1 MSLAA
6 VALPGVA
13 GSTLG
18 IMDDARENADGPA
31 GQPVTRR
38 RGRRRD
44 VGVDRRILDVARAV
58 YAERGWAGFNF
69 DVVAHQARVSKDAVY
84 RRYAS
89 KIDLLMATMAR
100 PADDHVPPM
109 PDGDI
114 RGFLIAVANRYFADY
129 VSGYGL
135 NSLRI
140 YVEAPQN
147 PELLE
152 AYHRERSA
160 PVITQTRAAIRAAME
175 AGALPRAT
183 SPTAVLDAIVGGV
196 VMHVL
201 ATPPDLTEKMLAGA
215 PGYLVDLVDLV
226 LGGCGYD
233 FGDE

>member
-1 MSLAA
+1 M
-6 VALPGVA
+6 G
-13 GSTLG
+13 
-18 IMDDARENADGPA
+18 DEDEPA
-31 GQPVTRR
+31 GQPVPRP

-44 VGVDRRILDVARAV
+44 ADVDRRILDVARAV

-69 DVVAHQARVSKDAVY
+69 DVVAHQARVSKDAIY

-89 KIDLLMATMAR
+89 KVDLLMAALAR
-100 PADDHVPPM
+100 PADDDHVPVVA
-109 PDGDI
+109 DGGI
-114 RGFLIAVANRYFADY
+114 RGFLIAVAGRYFEGY
-129 VSGYGL
+129 VSGNGL

-160 PVITQTRAAIRAAME
+160 PVVTQTRAAIRAAME
-175 AGALPRAT
+175 AGELPLAT

-201 ATPPDLTEKMLAGA
+201 R
-215 PGYLVDLVDLV
+215 
-226 LGGCGYD
+226 GCGYD
-233 FGDE
+233 FG

>member
-1 MSLAA
+1 ME
-6 VALPGVA
+6 
-13 GSTLG
+13 
-18 IMDDARENADGPA
+18 DAA
-31 GQPVTRR
+31 GQPGPRK

-44 VGVDRRILDVARAV
+44 ADVDRRILDVARAV

-89 KIDLLMATMAR
+89 KVDLLLSAMADSVAG
-100 PADDHVPPM
+100 PVPVT

-114 RGFLIAVANRYFADY
+114 RSFLIAVATWYFEGY
-129 VSGYGL
+129 VSGNGL

-140 YVEAPQN
+140 YVEAPLN
-147 PELLE
+147 PELVE

-160 PVITQTRAAIRAAME
+160 PVVTQTRAAIRAAME
-175 AGALPRAT
+175 AGELPLAT

-201 ATPPDLTEKMLAGA
+201 ATPPDLKEKMLAGA
-215 PGYLVDLVDLV
+215 PGYLVELVDLV
-226 LGGCGYD
+226 LRGGGYD
-233 FGDE
+233 FGHDFGEDTGPVAGPS